1 MMWIRIRNMG
11 HLLNPDPHA
20 RRCGF
25 RIQIRITVQQNT
37 TSLESRQPLPVPDP
51 GSESALQLVLW
62 IRIRMVSELLPGS
75 GIKVPDQNPAKSER
89 AYK

>member
-1 MMWIRIRNMG
+1 MFI
-11 HLLNPDPHA
+11 LCPLDTDPALDPDPPYNN
-20 RRCGF
+20 
-25 RIQIRITVQQNT
+25 NT
-37 TSLESRQPLPVPDP
+37 TSLESRQPLLVPVPDP